1 MKLSNQHEGWQDKQ
15 MWTLTHSCICLPC
28 LMHSS
33 TMSCMFT
40 AHLTHSTSHSQ
51 HISLIYVLS
60 IFR

>member
-15 MWTLTHSCICLPC
+15 MWTLTHLCIVCHASCIPAPC
-28 LMHSS
+28 H
-33 TMSCMFT
+33 
-40 AHLTHSTSHSQ
+40 ARSQ